1 MGRQGYSRS
10 LMRLAFLTPLPPAA
24 SGIADYS
31 ADVLALLAPRH
42 EIDVFHDQ
50 EAVDRGRL
58 PASCGVHRAESFTTR
73 HRERPYLAIYQMGN
87 APDHAFLYPLLGRV
101 PGLLVLHDLVL
112 HHSRAR
118 TFLESPEALAY
129 ARDPSSIVLRDAARR
144 TIAGYEAEIAYSY
157 PAQVGRLA
165 ETHLGT
171 VGSLLPYAYPLCRLP
186 VEASR
191 LTAVHNAYMAAAI
204 RDEAPGAEAV
214 RIAMP
219 VVGTRVA
226 PDTVAAL
233 RQRYGLRPDDLVVG
247 CFGLMTR
254 EKGIETVARALARA
268 AAALPRLRL
277 LLVGQVP
284 DRAFLARRLDALGV
298 RARAIVAG
306 RVPWDELPAH
316 IEAADL
322 VVHLRYPTARETSAA
337 LLRVLAQGRPT
348 ILSDL
353 EHLGEIPSDAVVRA
367 DLADEEGAVTRG
379 ILRLG
384 ERPEAR
390 ARLGAAAAAF
400 VAREHSAGRCLADYE
415 AAITLA
421 QARPDPAPGN
431 GPAHWLGQADG
442 RMPA

>member
-1 MGRQGYSRS
+1 
-10 LMRLAFLTPLPPAA
+10 MRLAFLTPLPPAV

-31 ADVLALLAPRH
+31 ADVLALLAPHH
-42 EIDVFHDQ
+42 EIDLFHDQ
-50 EAVDRGRL
+50 PVVDRDRI
-58 PASCGVHRAESFTTR
+58 PPSCLVHRADSFLAR
-73 HRERPYLAIYQMGN
+73 HGAAPYDLAVYQMGN
-87 APDHAFLYPLLGRV
+87 APDHAFLYPLLRRV

-129 ARDPSSIVLRDAARR
+129 AADPSSDVLRDAARR
-144 TIAGYEAEIAYSY
+144 VLARYEAETAYSY
-157 PAQVGRLA
+157 PAQASRLA
-165 ETHLGT
+165 ETHLATIGT
-171 VGSLLPYAYPLCRLP
+171 LLPYAYPLCRLP

-191 LTAVHNAYMAAAI
+191 LTAVHNAFMAEAV
-204 RDEAPGAEAV
+204 RDEAPGTEVV

-219 VVGTRVA
+219 VERARVP
-226 PDTVAAL
+226 PDDVVAL
-233 RQRYGLRPDDLVVG
+233 RQRYGLRADDLVVG

-254 EKGIETVARALARA
+254 EKGIDTVARALARA
-268 AAALPRLRL
+268 TAALPRLRL
-277 LLVGQVP
+277 LLVGHVP
-284 DRAFLARRLDALGV
+284 DRASLARRLETFGV
-298 RARAIVAG
+298 RARAIVTG
-306 RVPWDELPAH
+306 RVPWDELPTH
-316 IEAADL
+316 IEAADI

-353 EHLGEIPSDAVVRA
+353 EHLAEIPDDAVVRA
-367 DLADEEGAVTRG
+367 DVADEEGAVTRG

-384 ERPEAR
+384 DRPEAR

-400 VAREHSAGRCLADYE
+400 VAREHSAGRCLADYQ

-421 QARPDPAPGN
+421 HARPDPRPRTW
-431 GPAHWLGQADG
+431 PAHWLGHADD